1 MHPKLIARIIANRT
15 TSAVDMTV
23 GTTRILEDPVVVSK
37 IEIGMTVEFKVR
49 SSSNGYKR
57 RHIGTV
63 VNLGVVCSNGKT
75 KLEVVVNNKIK
86 PIRVPESRLKIVGV
100 IKNTPVKN
108 QRHHDKEEVIT
119 CSAIDCKRTRKTH
132 PVNFR
137 GIRNGIP
144 LCQAHYIQKNKVGF
158 TEFSPI
164 RKSGKLQMKY
174 EKRLKTNSHPCEC
187 GRPFNSLQSLH
198 SHKTY
203 LSPKYGV
210 PKCNH

>member
-1 MHPKLIARIIANRT
+1 MT
-15 TSAVDMTV
+15 TNQTCDILLLDTLVFREWVDRALYPSMA
-23 GTTRILEDPVVVSK
+23 EKPV
-37 IEIGMTVEFKVR
+37 TVERDEGLVR
-49 SSSNGYKR
+49 KR
-57 RHIGTV
+57 DG
-63 VNLGVVCSNGKT
+63 
-75 KLEVVVNNKIK
+75 
-86 PIRVPESRLKIVGV
+86 
-100 IKNTPVKN
+100 
-108 QRHHDKEEVIT
+108 VIT

-203 LSPKYGV
+203 LSPKYRI